1 MKLISW
7 NLNGIKSCLE
17 KGLLDFIKKENSDFY
32 CFQEIKAHQEK
43 INNLLPELPGFHS
56 YYLFAEK
63 KGYSGV
69 SVHSK
74 IKPLNVIYGL
84 NKKNID
90 CEGRVLSLEF
100 ENFHLVNAYFPHSNR
115 ELKRLDFK
123 LNFNL
128 AFEKHCVKLEKTKPV
143 IIASDFNVAH
153 KEIDLTN
160 PKENELNASFT
171 IQERTWFDDFLKQ
184 GFVDTFRA
192 FNSNPGQYTWWS
204 YCFQSRRRNVGWRI
218 DYFVASQKLKNKL
231 IDSKILPDVLGSDH
245 CPISLEVNLL

>member
-7 NLNGIKSCLE
+7 NINGINSCLN
-17 KGLLDFIKKENSDFY
+17 KGLLDFIKKENADFY
-32 CFQEIKAHQEK
+32 CFQEIKASQEK
-43 INNLLPELPGFHS
+43 IDKLLPEIKDYNS

-69 SVHSK
+69 SIHSK
-74 IKPLNVIYGL
+74 EKPLTVNYGIG
-84 NKKNID
+84 NSAID

-100 ENFHLVNAYFPHSNR
+100 ENFHLVNAYFPHSHR

-123 LNFNL
+123 LDFNL
-128 AFEKHCVKLEKTKPV
+128 AFEKHCAKLEKIKPV

-153 KEIDLTN
+153 KEIDLVN
-160 PKENELNASFT
+160 PKQNEFTASFT
-171 IQERTWFDDFLKQ
+171 IQERTWFDNFLKQ
-184 GFVDTFRA
+184 GFIDAFRE

-231 IDSKILPDVLGSDH
+231 IDSKILPCVLGSDH
-245 CPISLEVNLL
+245 CPISLEVKI